1 MVFENRD
8 HCSHFSVIF
17 ENRDH
22 CSHFS
27 VIFETANKFL
37 IVFVGLILGEK
48 GADGVTGTQWEND
61 ITYEFNLKVILKG
74 LGCK

>member
-1 MVFENRD
+1 MICE
-8 HCSHFSVIF
+8 SYQTYKG

-48 GADGVTGTQWEND
+48 GADGVTGPQWENE
-61 ITYEFNLKVILKG
+61 ITYEFNLKVILKS